1 MNQQNYIELVEN
13 CRKKQKKAMLNEQEK
28 LDQDIQEKLEKK
40 KQKQKKQ
47 EQEMQDVQEHLQ
59 PISEERRW
67 AKFEA

>member
-1 MNQQNYIELVEN
+1 
-13 CRKKQKKAMLNEQEK
+13 MLNEQEK

-67 AKFEA
+67 AKFEAWGEAGRRACYFLWAA